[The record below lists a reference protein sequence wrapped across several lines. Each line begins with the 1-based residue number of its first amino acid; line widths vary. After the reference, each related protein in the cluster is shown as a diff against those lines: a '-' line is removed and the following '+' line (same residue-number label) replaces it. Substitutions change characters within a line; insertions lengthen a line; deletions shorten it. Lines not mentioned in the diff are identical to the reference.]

1 MWLGSNGARDRWAW
15 WEMMA
20 HSETTTRTSISN
32 PKNTPASRVE
42 TATPRTIMT
51 TETAV
56 SNSVQMIKGTSR
68 PM

>member
-1 MWLGSNGARDRWAW
+1 
-15 WEMMA
+15 MMA

-32 PKNTPASRVE
+32 PKKMPASRVE

-56 SNSVQMIKGTSR
+56 SSSVQTIQGTSSPR
-68 PM
+68 